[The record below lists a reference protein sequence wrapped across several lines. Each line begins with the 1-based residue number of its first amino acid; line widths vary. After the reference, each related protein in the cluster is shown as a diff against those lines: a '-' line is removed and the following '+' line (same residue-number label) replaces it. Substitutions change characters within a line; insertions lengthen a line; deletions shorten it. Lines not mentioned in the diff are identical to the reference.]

1 MPPIPPMPPMPPIS
15 GIAGAAAVLDSGS
28 GLSHIAA
35 SVVINNPAILA
46 AF

>member
-1 MPPIPPMPPMPPIS
+1 MS
-15 GIAGAAAVLDSGS
+15 GIAGAPAALLDSGS